1 VSIWPPAE
9 QRFSVKSALSVKE
22 LDVKFLGKFVDLAIW
37 RIANIQALIKKWF
50 SENDQ
55 SDKFRHYYTI

>member
-1 VSIWPPAE
+1 MPSVS

-55 SDKFRHYYTI
+55 SDKSRHYYTI